1 MRKNHGFTLIELLVV
16 IAIIAILAAIL
27 FPVFAKA
34 REKARQASC
43 VSNVKQIMNAATMYT
58 QDYDETMTWSVNKW
72 STGTYADPW
81 ITWAVQLMPYIKN
94 WDVYACPSTKKGSMM
109 GYWGVDYNVWPT
121 YAVTTYIWDS
131 GAAPSPVPLAAIQ
144 NPADK
149 IYIADANHPVCGDA
163 RGWLT
168 SSACGQWTCGGNVSA
183 TGKWLVPHSDG
194 LCVGYIDGHVKWVKA
209 TKFSDDLAAGA
220 HIPKQ

>member
-1 MRKNHGFTLIELLVV
+1 MRTPAL
-16 IAIIAILAAIL
+16 
-27 FPVFAKA
+27 
-34 REKARQASC
+34 
-43 VSNVKQIMNAATMYT
+43 
-58 QDYDETMTWSVNKW
+58 
-72 STGTYADPW
+72 
-81 ITWAVQLMPYIKN
+81 
-94 WDVYACPSTKKGSMM
+94 KKGSMM
-109 GYWGVDYNVWPT
+109 GCWGVDYNVWPT

-131 GAAPSPVPLAAIQ
+131 GAAHSPVPLAAIQ

-149 IYIADANHPVCGDA
+149 IYIADANHPVYGDA

-168 SSACGQWTCGGNVSA
+168 LSACGQWICGSNVSA

-209 TKFSDDLAAGA
+209 NKFNDDLAAGA